1 MSEQIETAKPLIG
14 VPLEDVT
21 RFDRVEPECHFCV
34 PAHPTVKQQL
44 EYYSRYA
51 DSRSDPMY
59 LRLWH
64 AAQTLIDE
72 WDCAALPDRKIA
84 LDTITNPEATTV
96 IMWAGNAVI
105 QYMGNLDAL
114 PKVSSAP

>member
-1 MSEQIETAKPLIG
+1 MDNQIVEPFVGG

-21 RFDRVEPECHFCV
+21 RFDRVEPECHFAV

-51 DSRSDPMY
+51 DTRSDPMY

-64 AAQTLIDE
+64 SAQGMFVE
-72 WDCAALPDRKIA
+72 WECSILPDYKVA
-84 LDTITNPEATTV
+84 LDKITDPDATTI

-105 QYMGNLDAL
+105 QYMGALDAL
-114 PKVSSAP
+114 PKASSAP

>member
-1 MSEQIETAKPLIG
+1 MSQQTETVEPLIG

-21 RFDRVEPECHFCV
+21 RFDRAEPECHFAL

-51 DSRSDPMY
+51 DTRNEPLY

-64 AAQTLIDE
+64 SAQILFSE
-72 WDCAALPDRKIA
+72 WQCSALPDYRIG
-84 LDTITNPEATTV
+84 LDRVTNPDATTI
-96 IMWAGNAVI
+96 IMWAGNSVI
-105 QYMGNLDAL
+105 QYMSDLESL
-114 PKVSSAP
+114 PKV